1 MTQARGAIDAVL
13 ARAAEALSARDEPG
27 PREIGAAI
35 AALPEASRDCPPT
48 LAPACAHLDAALA
61 LGTAATRPLIDA
73 VAAARPYLAWK
84 MMGREGFDDALRE
97 QLAYVEIVGPEGAV
111 VAPDLRVG
119 LYIQAPG
126 VDYPSHAH
134 DAEELY
140 LVLAGT
146 ARWQRG
152 WNGSDDPFATVPPG
166 EIRHHRAKEPHA
178 MITGEQPLLALWTWR
193 GAIGGRYWFV

>member
-1 MTQARGAIDAVL
+1 MVRAENEAWMTQARAAIDAVL
-13 ARAAEALSARDEPG
+13 ARAAEVLSARAAPE

-35 AALPEASRDCPPT
+35 AALPAPSRDYPPT

-61 LGTAATRPLIDA
+61 LGVAATQPLIAA
-73 VAAARPYLAWK
+73 VAAARPYLAWR

-97 QLAYVEIVGPEGAV
+97 RIAYVELAGPEGAV
-111 VAPDLRVG
+111 AAPDLRVG
-119 LYIQAPG
+119 LYLQAPG

-146 ARWQRG
+146 AQWQRG
-152 WNGSDDPFATVPPG
+152 WDGSDDPFAALPPG
-166 EIRHHRAKEPHA
+166 KTRHHRAA
-178 MITGEQPLLALWTWR
+178 
-193 GAIGGRYWFV
+193 